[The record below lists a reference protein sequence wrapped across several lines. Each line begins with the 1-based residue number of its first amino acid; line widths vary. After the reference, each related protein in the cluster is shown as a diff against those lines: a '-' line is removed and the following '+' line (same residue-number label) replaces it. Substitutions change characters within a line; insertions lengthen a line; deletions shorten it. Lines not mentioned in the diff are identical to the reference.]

1 MMASTVFFLLLTFF
15 IGVLKGTSSMTVM
28 LNEKEILKVRTDV
41 SFFLTSIR

>member
-1 MMASTVFFLLLTFF
+1 MMVSTVFFVTNFF

-41 SFFLTSIR
+41 SFFFDKH